1 MASPEQVV
9 TTTVSELETYN
20 GSSTSQKATAGTAQL
35 DPDPLFHFGFSQM
48 PGVFQ
53 ASTGEEADT
62 SMTAANDSDEQF
74 ALNFSQLVDTQA
86 MTQI

>member
-1 MASPEQVV
+1 MASQEQVM
-9 TTTVSELETYN
+9 TTTISEIEMYN
-20 GSSTSQKATAGTAQL
+20 GSSTSHKASAGAAQL
-35 DPDPLFHFGFSQM
+35 DPDPLFHFGFSQL
-48 PGVFQ
+48 PGILQ

-62 SMTAANDSDEQF
+62 LMTAANDSDEQF